1 MRKRYGF
8 TQVPMM
14 WRQQLRKVN
23 ARGTTSEVAMTI
35 LDKARW
41 AEWVTLPNYSL
52 AKRGISR
59 YTKYDALKQ
68 LVAAGTVPLCILRLC
83 ILRLCI
89 LRLCILRLCILRLC
103 ILLFLVFLS

>member
-8 TQVPMM
+8 TQVPLM

-23 ARGTTSEVAMTI
+23 ARGTTYEVAMTI

-52 AKRGISR
+52 AKQGINR
-59 YTKYDALKQ
+59 YAKYDALKQ
-68 LVAAGTVPLCILRLC
+68 LVAAGLILTEPPRG
-83 ILRLCI
+83 RKSP
-89 LRLCILRLCILRLC
+89 RVKA
-103 ILLFLVFLS
+103 LFKE